1 MRRNAGSP
9 CVWHGAFCAEA
20 GTLRP
25 ARPCD
30 VRFSVVVET
39 DRRTEET
46 GWLAGFTGWLIEIPV
61 TAVVSNGR
69 ADCPGG

>member
-9 CVWHGAFCAEA
+9 CVGHEAFCAEA

-39 DRRTEET
+39 VSRTEKT
-46 GWLAGFTGWLIEIPV
+46 GRLTEIPV
-61 TAVVSNGR
+61 TAVVSNGW
-69 ADCPGG
+69 ADCPGGVAC

>member
-9 CVWHGAFCAEA
+9 CVGYGAFCAEA

-39 DRRTEET
+39 VRRTEET
-46 GWLAGFTGWLIEIPV
+46 GRLIEIPV
-61 TAVVSNGR
+61 TAVVSNGW

>member
-1 MRRNAGSP
+1 MRRNAGSL
-9 CVWHGAFCAEA
+9 CVGHGAFCAEA

-61 TAVVSNGR
+61 TAVVSNGW

>member
-9 CVWHGAFCAEA
+9 CVGHGAFCAEA

-39 DRRTEET
+39 VSRTEKT
-46 GWLAGFTGWLIEIPV
+46 GRLTEIPV
-61 TAVVSNGR
+61 TAVVSNGWTDR
-69 ADCPGG
+69 SDGVAC

>member
-46 GWLAGFTGWLIEIPV
+46 GWLIEIPV